1 MFNKLP
7 KVIIDII
14 FSYDNTYHI
23 KYKECLQE
31 MLEKEKQ
38 QYINYVLVRSH
49 CC

>member
-31 MLEKEKQ
+31 MLGKQKQ
-38 QYINYVLVRSH
+38 QYLNLVVVESH